1 MFGYIIPNYDELK
14 VKEFKHYHE
23 FYCGLC
29 QSLKKYAG
37 LRGQISLTYDM
48 TFLGLLLSSLYEDEP
63 ADMSECRCVAHPKK
77 KHRYVISEYID
88 YAADMNVLMTYYK
101 CMDDLNYE
109 KKFLKVVYGKLLKK
123 KEKSIALRYEEK
135 TNIILEN
142 LASLYMA
149 EKAQSQDLDEVSGY
163 FGKICEAI
171 FEYKNDEWSEIL
183 KKIGFYLG
191 KFIYLLDAY
200 EDMNED
206 EKKDCYNPLIR
217 LKEQKRE
224 KFDDYMHDIFV
235 MMMSKA
241 GRAYNRL
248 PIVENSGIL
257 DNIIYSGVW
266 QKYNRILSA
275 ADKDNLKTDNPD
287 WRKI

>member
-101 CMDDLNYE
+101 CMDDWNDE

-183 KKIGFYLG
+183 KKIDKYQDILEHPASM
-191 KFIYLLDAY
+191 KRV
-200 EDMNED
+200 M
-206 EKKDCYNPLIR
+206 KKDL
-217 LKEQKRE
+217 E
-224 KFDDYMHDIFV
+224 KIKD
-235 MMMSKA
+235 
-241 GRAYNRL
+241 
-248 PIVENSGIL
+248 
-257 DNIIYSGVW
+257 
-266 QKYNRILSA
+266 RILS
-275 ADKDNLKTDNPD
+275 
-287 WRKI
+287 WKIYLSSRCV

>member
-29 QSLKKYAG
+29 QSLKKYVG

-77 KHRYVISEYID
+77 KHRYVI
-88 YAADMNVLMTYYK
+88 
-101 CMDDLNYE
+101 
-109 KKFLKVVYGKLLKK
+109 KVVYGKLLKK

-217 LKEQKRE
+217 LKEKKRE

-241 GRAYNRL
+241 GRAYDRL

>member
-101 CMDDLNYE
+101 CMDDWNDE
-109 KKFLKVVYGKLLKK
+109 KKFG
-123 KEKSIALRYEEK
+123 
-135 TNIILEN
+135 
-142 LASLYMA
+142 
-149 EKAQSQDLDEVSGY
+149 
-163 FGKICEAI
+163 
-171 FEYKNDEWSEIL
+171 
-183 KKIGFYLG
+183 
-191 KFIYLLDAY
+191 
-200 EDMNED
+200 
-206 EKKDCYNPLIR
+206 
-217 LKEQKRE
+217 
-224 KFDDYMHDIFV
+224 
-235 MMMSKA
+235 
-241 GRAYNRL
+241 
-248 PIVENSGIL
+248 
-257 DNIIYSGVW
+257 
-266 QKYNRILSA
+266 
-275 ADKDNLKTDNPD
+275 
-287 WRKI
+287 